1 MKQHQP
7 DYILIGITAIIVV
20 FGLVM
25 LSSASMVKS
34 QETYG
39 QPYYYLKHQLL
50 YAVLLAAPL
59 AFALSKINYKFWK
72 KIAFPIFIATV
83 LLLIAVF
90 LPGISFKA
98 GGATRWL
105 RLGPL
110 QFQPSELAKLAVIIY
125 LAALYENR
133 QKKSDKENFLTLIIS
148 LGIIAGLIVLQ
159 PNIGTAGVICLTA
172 AVIYFAAGAPLWQ
185 MATLVL
191 LGLGGLFSFIN
202 IFSHAANRFQ
212 IFLHPEF
219 DPQGIGYQINQAL
232 LAIGSGGFFGRG
244 LGQSLQKFN
253 YLPEVIGDSIFAII
267 AEELGFIGVMIVVAL
282 FLAFAFQGFKI
293 AKNAPDNFSKLLA
306 IGITSWIL
314 IQSFVNIAAIS
325 GSMPLTGVPFPF
337 ISYGG
342 SGLIITLAAVGIL
355 VNISRY
361 TNSKS

>member
-253 YLPEVIGDSIFAII
+253 YLP
-267 AEELGFIGVMIVVAL
+267 LL
-282 FLAFAFQGFKI
+282 L
-293 AKNAPDNFSKLLA
+293 KNWVL
-306 IGITSWIL
+306 
-314 IQSFVNIAAIS
+314 
-325 GSMPLTGVPFPF
+325 
-337 ISYGG
+337 
-342 SGLIITLAAVGIL
+342 
-355 VNISRY
+355 
-361 TNSKS
+361 